1 VRFTGKKKA
10 WQNFDHPDELLTA
23 FLTEIKASNLPVY
36 LSIDKD
42 VLSSEVVMTNWDQGK
57 FLEKHLQ
64 SLIEACKGR
73 LVAADITGDVS
84 AYHYKN
90 YFKRFSSFG
99 WATRTD
105 CRRTLKLAI
114 RTESSEPT
122 VNSCHRFSLVRSIRK
137 IPQAVGFLLITSLRL
152 RQR

>member
-1 VRFTGKKKA
+1 YWSIQQNASWVRFTGKKKA

-90 YFKRFSSFG
+90 YFKRF
-99 WATRTD
+99 
-105 CRRTLKLAI
+105 LAA
-114 RTESSEPT
+114 SDGQQEPT
-122 VNSCHRFSLVRSIRK
+122 AEELSNWQLEQK
-137 IPQAVGFLLITSLRL
+137 ALNLRL
-152 RQR
+152 IHA